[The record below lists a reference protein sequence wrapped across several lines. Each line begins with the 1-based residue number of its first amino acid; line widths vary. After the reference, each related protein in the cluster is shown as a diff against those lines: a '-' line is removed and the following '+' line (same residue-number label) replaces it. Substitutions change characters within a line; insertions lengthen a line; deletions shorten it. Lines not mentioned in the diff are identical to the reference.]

1 MIDKKMNKTQ
11 LRTAAKVSS
20 NAMAKLFFN
29 TRDELTVI
37 DSEEIA
43 VVQAN
48 GNYSKVLTIY
58 RREIMLTSGISKVEQ
73 VLKNLKEK
81 KSKFVRVGRSLI
93 VNHSFLQKIDLM
105 KQVMVLSGQ
114 GNEIKVNVSKKT
126 LKIYKDAIAK
136 SIKIKNNETVHIG
149 NRGESTL

>member
-1 MIDKKMNKTQ
+1 
-11 LRTAAKVSS
+11 
-20 NAMAKLFFN
+20 MAKLFFN

-37 DSEEIA
+37 DPEEIA

>member
-1 MIDKKMNKTQ
+1 
-11 LRTAAKVSS
+11 
-20 NAMAKLFFN
+20 MAKLFFN

-81 KSKFVRVGRSLI
+81 KAKFVRVGRSLI

-149 NRGESTL
+149 DRGESTL

>member
-1 MIDKKMNKTQ
+1 
-11 LRTAAKVSS
+11 
-20 NAMAKLFFN
+20 MAKLFFN
-29 TRDELTVI
+29 TRDELTVV

-93 VNHSFLQKIDLM
+93 GNHSFLQKIDLM

>member
-1 MIDKKMNKTQ
+1 ME
-11 LRTAAKVSS
+11 
-20 NAMAKLFFN
+20 KLFFN
-29 TRDELTVI
+29 TRDELTVV

-136 SIKIKNNETVHIG
+136 SIKIRNNETVHIG

>member
-1 MIDKKMNKTQ
+1 
-11 LRTAAKVSS
+11 
-20 NAMAKLFFN
+20 MAKLFFN

-73 VLKNLKEK
+73 VLKNIKEK

>member
-1 MIDKKMNKTQ
+1 
-11 LRTAAKVSS
+11 
-20 NAMAKLFFN
+20 MAKLFFN
-29 TRDELTVI
+29 TRDELTVV

-136 SIKIKNNETVHIG
+136 SIKIKNNETVHIR

>member
-1 MIDKKMNKTQ
+1 
-11 LRTAAKVSS
+11 
-20 NAMAKLFFN
+20 MAKLFFN

-136 SIKIKNNETVHIG
+136 RIKIENNETVHIG
-149 NRGESTL
+149 NRGEATL

>member
-1 MIDKKMNKTQ
+1 
-11 LRTAAKVSS
+11 
-20 NAMAKLFFN
+20 MAKLFFN

-105 KQVMVLSGQ
+105 KQVIVLSGQ

>member
-1 MIDKKMNKTQ
+1 
-11 LRTAAKVSS
+11 
-20 NAMAKLFFN
+20 MAKLFFN

-136 SIKIKNNETVHIG
+136 SRKIKNNETVHIG

>member
-1 MIDKKMNKTQ
+1 
-11 LRTAAKVSS
+11 
-20 NAMAKLFFN
+20 MAKLFFN

-37 DSEEIA
+37 DSAEIA

>member
-1 MIDKKMNKTQ
+1 
-11 LRTAAKVSS
+11 
-20 NAMAKLFFN
+20 MAKLFFN

-81 KSKFVRVGRSLI
+81 KSKIRQSRQKPDSQP
-93 VNHSFLQKIDLM
+93 FLLAENRLDEA
-105 KQVMVLSGQ
+105 SDG
-114 GNEIKVNVSKKT
+114 T
-126 LKIYKDAIAK
+126 LGTR
-136 SIKIKNNETVHIG
+136 E
-149 NRGESTL
+149 

>member
-1 MIDKKMNKTQ
+1 
-11 LRTAAKVSS
+11 
-20 NAMAKLFFN
+20 MAKLFFN
-29 TRDELTVI
+29 TRDELTVV

-126 LKIYKDAIAK
+126 LKIYEDELAK
-136 SIKIKNNETVHIG
+136 SIKIKNNETVRIG

>member
-1 MIDKKMNKTQ
+1 
-11 LRTAAKVSS
+11 
-20 NAMAKLFFN
+20 MAKLFFN

-93 VNHSFLQKIDLM
+93 VNHSFLRKIDLM

>member
-1 MIDKKMNKTQ
+1 
-11 LRTAAKVSS
+11 
-20 NAMAKLFFN
+20 MAKLFFN
-29 TRDELTVI
+29 TRDELTVV

-149 NRGESTL
+149 NRRESTL

>member
-1 MIDKKMNKTQ
+1 
-11 LRTAAKVSS
+11 
-20 NAMAKLFFN
+20 MAKLFFN
-29 TRDELTVI
+29 TRDELTVV

-149 NRGESTL
+149 DRGESTL

>member
-1 MIDKKMNKTQ
+1 
-11 LRTAAKVSS
+11 
-20 NAMAKLFFN
+20 MAKLFFN

-73 VLKNLKEK
+73 VLKNIKEK
-81 KSKFVRVGRSLI
+81 RSKFVRVGRSLI

-114 GNEIKVNVSKKT
+114 GNEIRVNVSKKT
-126 LKIYKDAIAK
+126 LKVYKDAIAK

-149 NRGESTL
+149 NRGESAL

>member
-1 MIDKKMNKTQ
+1 
-11 LRTAAKVSS
+11 
-20 NAMAKLFFN
+20 MAKLFFN

-136 SIKIKNNETVHIG
+136 SIKIKNNETDNIG

>member
-1 MIDKKMNKTQ
+1 
-11 LRTAAKVSS
+11 
-20 NAMAKLFFN
+20 MAKLFFN
-29 TRDELTVI
+29 TRDELTVV

>member
-1 MIDKKMNKTQ
+1 
-11 LRTAAKVSS
+11 
-20 NAMAKLFFN
+20 MAKLFFN

-114 GNEIKVNVSKKT
+114 GNAIKVNVSKKT